1 MAYNAKTKQIETW
14 QHSNNV
20 WPTTDHFYA
29 LDVKTDEQMFEFIT
43 LIANGLWQGRK
54 WRKAFKTLFEE
65 YPELVRSSYE
75 HELRGQPWKA
85 YCAICKKYEELAQ
98 SKCNEIVARFS
109 NLPGLSDPNRCKIYG
124 RDKDFKQTNRADGF
138 RPVAQGRQDRF
149 RIETRTVY
157 AAWHK
162 HISWHR

>member
-1 MAYNAKTKQIETW
+1 MSHQVITRMAYNAKTKQIETW

-98 SKCNEIVARFS
+98 SKCNEIVARFRQ
-109 NLPGLSDPNRCKIYG
+109 LPRSVSCPLAIPSSMPFTSSAVTPSR
-124 RDKDFKQTNRADGF
+124 TADCS
-138 RPVAQGRQDRF
+138 
-149 RIETRTVY
+149 I
-157 AAWHK
+157 
-162 HISWHR
+162 

>member
-1 MAYNAKTKQIETW
+1 MSHQVITRMAYNAKTKQIETW

-98 SKCNEIVARFS
+98 SKCNEIVARFRQLTGIVY
-109 NLPGLSDPNRCKIYG
+109 LPVDITYAKRYACAMQHTPCEFQCGICLVFLAQPVESHQRDLS
-124 RDKDFKQTNRADGF
+124 
-138 RPVAQGRQDRF
+138 V
-149 RIETRTVY
+149 
-157 AAWHK
+157 
-162 HISWHR
+162 

>member
-1 MAYNAKTKQIETW
+1 MSHQVITRMAYNAKTKQIETW

-85 YCAICKKYEELAQ
+85 YCAICKKYEELAKKVLQ
-98 SKCNEIVARFS
+98 WTIRNMQDKKGYFYYQLKPGISSKISYMRWS
-109 NLPGLSDPNRCKIYG
+109 NAFMFNAMSHYLLAI
-124 RDKDFKQTNRADGF
+124 
-138 RPVAQGRQDRF
+138 
-149 RIETRTVY
+149 
-157 AAWHK
+157 
-162 HISWHR
+162 

>member
-1 MAYNAKTKQIETW
+1 MSHQVITRMAYNAKTKQIETW

-98 SKCNEIVARFS
+98 SCS
-109 NLPGLSDPNRCKIYG
+109 
-124 RDKDFKQTNRADGF
+124 
-138 RPVAQGRQDRF
+138 
-149 RIETRTVY
+149 
-157 AAWHK
+157 
-162 HISWHR
+162 

>member
-1 MAYNAKTKQIETW
+1 MSHQVITRMAYNAKTKQIETW

-85 YCAICKKYEELAQ
+85 YCAICK
-98 SKCNEIVARFS
+98 NMR
-109 NLPGLSDPNRCKIYG
+109 NLPKANAMK
-124 RDKDFKQTNRADGF
+124 
-138 RPVAQGRQDRF
+138 
-149 RIETRTVY
+149 
-157 AAWHK
+157 
-162 HISWHR
+162 

>member
-1 MAYNAKTKQIETW
+1 MSHQVITRMAYNAKTKQIETW

-65 YPELVRSSYE
+65 YPELVR
-75 HELRGQPWKA
+75 

-98 SKCNEIVARFS
+98 SKCNEIVARF
-109 NLPGLSDPNRCKIYG
+109 
-124 RDKDFKQTNRADGF
+124 
-138 RPVAQGRQDRF
+138 RQLTG
-149 RIETRTVY
+149 IV
-157 AAWHK
+157 
-162 HISWHR
+162 

>member
-1 MAYNAKTKQIETW
+1 MSHQVITRMAYNAKTKQIETW

-98 SKCNEIVARFS
+98 SKCNEIVARF
-109 NLPGLSDPNRCKIYG
+109 
-124 RDKDFKQTNRADGF
+124 KQTNRADGF

>member
-1 MAYNAKTKQIETW
+1 MSHQVITRMAYNAKTKQIETW

-65 YPELVRSSYE
+65 YPELVMSASEPSATNCFPSVSTYIRNFV
-75 HELRGQPWKA
+75 LR
-85 YCAICKKYEELAQ
+85 
-98 SKCNEIVARFS
+98 
-109 NLPGLSDPNRCKIYG
+109 
-124 RDKDFKQTNRADGF
+124 RDGIRL
-138 RPVAQGRQDRF
+138 
-149 RIETRTVY
+149 
-157 AAWHK
+157 
-162 HISWHR
+162 

>member
-1 MAYNAKTKQIETW
+1 MSHQVITRMAYNAKTKQIETW

-43 LIANGLWQGRK
+43 LIANGLWQVRK

-98 SKCNEIVARFS
+98 SKCNEIVARF
-109 NLPGLSDPNRCKIYG
+109 
-124 RDKDFKQTNRADGF
+124 
-138 RPVAQGRQDRF
+138 RQLTG
-149 RIETRTVY
+149 IV
-157 AAWHK
+157 
-162 HISWHR
+162 